1 MICPH
6 CTDTKLQVV
15 VRDGI
20 EIDICPRCRG
30 MWLDHGELTR
40 LMTAD
45 TLAMPA
51 APIPAD
57 QYDPDAFAS
66 TSSTDVVAP
75 RISSRTAS
83 MV

>member
-6 CTDTKLQVV
+6 CTNTKLQVV

-40 LMTAD
+40 LTGA
-45 TLAMPA
+45 
-51 APIPAD
+51 
-57 QYDPDAFAS
+57 
-66 TSSTDVVAP
+66 
-75 RISSRTAS
+75 
-83 MV
+83 